1 MNIAPSEEKMW
12 QKIPNKNH
20 KYQMTDDEINAK
32 YERGEKRILT
42 EINREKLPNFA
53 QALKNPEYMDVNPM
67 QNDKSISSIQIGLE
81 EVEIGLKFN
90 IDANKGL
97 YLYKYPHK

>member
-1 MNIAPSEEKMW
+1 MTYNVLKR
-12 QKIPNKNH
+12 QKSTGDVK
-20 KYQMTDDEINAK
+20 EIGRITEWFKKPQAGVVK
-32 YERGEKRILT
+32 LKETTLSKGDSIFLVGESYCQLAMIESL
-42 EINREKLPNFA
+42 
-53 QALKNPEYMDVNPM
+53 M